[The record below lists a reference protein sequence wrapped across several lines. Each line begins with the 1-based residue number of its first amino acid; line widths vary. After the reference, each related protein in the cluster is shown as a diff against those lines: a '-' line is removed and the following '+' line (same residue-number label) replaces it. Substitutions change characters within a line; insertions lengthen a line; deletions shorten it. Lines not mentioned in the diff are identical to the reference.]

1 MAKIA
6 MLSRHIEATQLD
18 LENKRDMIACHRE
31 RLDKAVREAEAL
43 EADLA
48 RLHREFH
55 EAVAA
60 LRAP

>member
-6 MLSRHIEATQLD
+6 LLARHVESTQHD
-18 LENKRDMIACHRE
+18 LAIKRDMIACHRE
-31 RLDKAVREAEAL
+31 RLDKAVREAEIL

-48 RLHREFH
+48 RLEREFH

-60 LRAP
+60 LRSP